1 MNKARQGRSQAEP
14 FRGKSHTLMP
24 QRKRKSVA
32 AYHDRVA
39 HRYDD
44 VYDDLFWRW
53 HDALTWDYLK
63 PFLPRDQS
71 GTVIDLGCGT
81 GKWGLRIAR
90 SGYSVTCVDIS
101 TKMLD
106 TVERKAGELGL
117 EDRVNCVHADLMDLK
132 TLPDAGFELAV
143 AFGEPLSSTE
153 RPLKALGEIHKII
166 KSDGLLVATID
177 NRLNSLDFFLE
188 NSDIDGLARFIKDG
202 RTHWLTKDEDERFEL
217 QTFSPEQ
224 TKSLLQ
230 KTGFELVE
238 LLGKTVLPMR
248 KFRELLEDRARFQ
261 QLLTIEKKLS
271 RKPDAIGRAPHTQ
284 FVARKA
290 SP

>member
-1 MNKARQGRSQAEP
+1 MAR
-14 FRGKSHTLMP
+14 
-24 QRKRKSVA
+24 RKRKAVA

-44 VYDDLFWRW
+44 VYDDLYWRW

-63 PFLPRDQS
+63 PYLPRDQS

-81 GKWGLRIAR
+81 GKWGIKIAR

-106 TVERKAGELGL
+106 TVGRKVSELAL
-117 EDRVNCVHADLMDLK
+117 EDRVSCVHADLMDLT
-132 TLPDAGFELAV
+132 TLSNAGFELAV

-153 RPLKALGEIHKII
+153 RPLKALSEIHKTI
-166 KSDGLLVATID
+166 KSNGLLVATID
-177 NRLNSLDFFLE
+177 NRLNALDFFLE
-188 NSDIDGLARFIKDG
+188 NSDLDGLTRFIKDG
-202 RTHWLTKDEDERFEL
+202 RTHWLTKDEHERFEL
-217 QTFSPEQ
+217 HTFSPEQ

-230 KTGFELVE
+230 NTGFELIE

-248 KFRELLEDRARFQ
+248 RFRDLLEDRVGFQ

-271 RKPDAIGRAPHTQ
+271 RKPDAVGRAPHIQ
-284 FVARKA
+284 FVARKVN
-290 SP
+290 S